1 VQHEDVNPVTILLV
15 EDNPGDV
22 LLIRECLEQHQVACE
37 LFVASDGEKAIDFI
51 DGFERDGRTLPA
63 LVILDL
69 NLPRRSGREVLQRM
83 RENPMWSNIPTVI
96 LSSSGELKDQQETAR
111 LGASKYIRKPS
122 NLDAFIAIGGVLK
135 CMLR

>member
-1 VQHEDVNPVTILLV
+1 VQHEGADSVTILLV

-22 LLIRECLEQHQVACE
+22 LLIRECLEEHQVACE
-37 LFVASDGEKAIDFI
+37 LFVASDGEKAMDYI
-51 DGFERDGRTLPA
+51 DGFEKEGGTLPA

-83 RENPMWSNIPTVI
+83 RENPVWSNIPAVI
-96 LSSSGELKDQQETAR
+96 LSSSGELKDQQETAS

>member
-1 VQHEDVNPVTILLV
+1 M

-22 LLIRECLEQHQVACE
+22 LLIRECLDEHEVACE

-51 DGFERDGRTLPA
+51 DEFEKEGRTLPA

-69 NLPRRSGREVLQRM
+69 NLPKRSGREVLRRM
-83 RENPMWSNIPTVI
+83 RENARWSNVPAVI
-96 LSSSGELKDQQETAR
+96 LSSSGEVKDQQETAN

-122 NLDAFIAIGGVLK
+122 SLDVFMAIGGVLK
-135 CMLR
+135 GMLL